1 MVQLFQFLMMEKYF
15 RVLTT
20 IVNFVDW
27 VINYIQMEILSLDYL
42 NKELNMDKVYFI
54 GLITVKFIAVSGWEG
69 FLMVMVLISPRIF
82 IRDLFQTDLNMV
94 LAKRHFIMVTNIQ
107 VIAYFNQVNIS
118 TVQLTAMDNIIG
130 VMEVFIKEILNTE

>member
-1 MVQLFQFLMMEKYF
+1 MMEKYF

-94 LAKRHFIMVTNIQ
+94 LAKRHFIMVTNI
-107 VIAYFNQVNIS
+107 
-118 TVQLTAMDNIIG
+118 
-130 VMEVFIKEILNTE
+130 